1 MKEYK
6 MRDAYIGREQAHIKH
21 TVLKTYLQ
29 RMFMI
34 VGRGKEV
41 VINYVDCFAGPWE
54 EKDDTLGDTSIG
66 ISLEQM
72 DACRKYLKEK
82 FNREVKFRALFVEK
96 SPESF
101 EKLQLFLSSNPYP
114 DIETH
119 CLRGNYTEIIDEII
133 GWCGG
138 CFTFFFVD
146 PTGWRN
152 VVGGITMQKLL
163 KLENVEFL
171 INLMYDF
178 INRFVELEKHSD
190 DMIEIFGEKPIFK
203 NETPEQRQEHLL
215 TLYRKNLNHYYRGR
229 TAFVPIKKAGRER
242 VHYYLVYLTRH
253 SRGIDVFKT
262 EAQNM
267 EIVQRVTQ
275 QKYKLRKQV
284 EKSGTEDMFGS
295 EVEVLP
301 EKEEYIDNKNL
312 AKQYLISQFSKK
324 PVLIDID
331 KWAEFL
337 EDSDLYPND
346 YQLAIKELAE
356 EGLVKNIDAD
366 VSRRTK
372 YLIKP
377 DKKESWVLV

>member
-1 MKEYK
+1 MP
-6 MRDAYIGREQAHIKH
+6 DAYIGREQAYIKH

-54 EKDDTLGDTSIG
+54 EEDDKLSDTSIG

-96 SPESF
+96 TPESF
-101 EKLQLFLSSNPYP
+101 EKLQLFLSGNPYP
-114 DIETH
+114 DIETR
-119 CLRGNYTEIIDEII
+119 CLKGNYTEIINEII
-133 GWCGG
+133 GWCGRY
-138 CFTFFFVD
+138 FTFFFVD

-152 VVGGITMQKLL
+152 VVGGVTMQKLL
-163 KLENVEFL
+163 NFENAEFL

-178 INRFVELEKHSD
+178 INRFAELEKHSD
-190 DMIEIFGEKPIFK
+190 DMIEIFGEKPIFE

-215 TLYRKNLNHYYRGR
+215 TLYRKNLNHYYQGR
-229 TAFVPIKKAGRER
+229 TAFVPIKKPGRER

-295 EVEVLP
+295 DIEVLP

-312 AKQYLISQFSKK
+312 AKQYLLSQFSKK
-324 PVLIDID
+324 PMLIDID

-346 YQLAIKELAE
+346 YQLAIKELVE
-356 EGLVKNIDAD
+356 EGLVENIDAD
-366 VSRRTK
+366 ISRRTK
-372 YLIKP
+372 HLIKS
-377 DKKESWVLV
+377 DKKERWVLV